1 MLVGNE
7 WAGYSA
13 ARKNMRVTSPQ
24 GMQSSAYFVS
34 LPLKYGITLTGLMAL
49 LYWTVSQSIF
59 VIRIDSQY
67 TDGSPD
73 ILGTISAASYSPLA
87 IIICM

>member
-13 ARKNMRVTSPQ
+13 ERKNLRVTFPQ
-24 GMQSSAYFVS
+24 GMQSSAYFIS
-34 LPLKYGITLTGLMAL
+34 LPLKYGIMLTGLMAL
-49 LYWTVSQSIF
+49 LHWTVSQSIF
-59 VIRIDSQY
+59 VIRIDSQWS
-67 TDGSPD
+67 DGSPD
-73 ILGTISAASYSPLA
+73 IVATISAAYYSPLA